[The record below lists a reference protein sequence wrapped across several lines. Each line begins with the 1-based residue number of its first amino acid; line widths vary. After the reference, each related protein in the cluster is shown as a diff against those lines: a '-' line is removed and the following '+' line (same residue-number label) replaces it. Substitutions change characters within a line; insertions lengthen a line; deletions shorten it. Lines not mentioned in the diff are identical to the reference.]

1 MGVVTVRNIA
11 IGQGIP
17 KICIPIVAPAREGIL
32 KEAKSL
38 LSLPCDLVEWR
49 CDWYEDI
56 FAEGTGRILADL
68 REILGDKPILC
79 TFRTKEEGGAR
90 NASPAQYHSLI
101 CQMIEEAA
109 SDLVDLELFSLSGSL
124 KQLTALARE
133 KGVKTIVSS
142 HDFSRTPP
150 SEEMLNR
157 LLQMEEGGADIAK
170 LAVMPER
177 PEDVLELL
185 SVTCRFS
192 DGAGHIPLITMSM
205 GELGCV
211 SRLCGRIFGSAV
223 TFGSAG
229 CASAPGQIS
238 AEELSRILQIL

>member
-17 KICIPIVAPAREGIL
+17 KICIPIVAPAKEGIL
-32 KEAKSL
+32 EEAKKL

-56 FAEGTGRILADL
+56 FVEGTGRILADL

-90 NASPAQYHSLI
+90 DASPAQYRSLI
-101 CQMIEEAA
+101 HQMIEEAA
-109 SDLVDLELFSLSGSL
+109 PDLVDLELFSLSGSL

-133 KGVKTIVSS
+133 TGVKTIVSS
-142 HDFSRTPP
+142 HDFSRTP
-150 SEEMLNR
+150 SVEEMLNR
-157 LLQMEEGGADIAK
+157 LLRMEEEGADIAK

-177 PEDVLELL
+177 PEDVLNLL
-185 SVTCRFS
+185 SATCQFS
-192 DGAGHIPLITMSM
+192 GGAGHIPLITMSM

-211 SRLCGRIFGSAV
+211 SRLCGRVFGSAV

-229 CASAPGQIS
+229 CASAPGQIP
-238 AEELSRILQIL
+238 AGELSRILRIL